1 MCSWS
6 SLPMLVPFLRLE
18 STLIMDQGRDN
29 CFNYLQ
35 KLMMKEKFLIH
46 RFVFVLISE
55 AGITGLII
63 IDVQGG
69 VVQFQSWLKMFIM
82 LGWSFIIFITF
93 YIYHYLH
100 VLHKIELFSLKETRI
115 ADII

>member
-1 MCSWS
+1 MCPWFR
-6 SLPMLVPFLRLE
+6 LVMLELSFRVE

-82 LGWSFIIFITF
+82 LDWSFIIFITF
-93 YIYHYLH
+93 YQ
-100 VLHKIELFSLKETRI
+100 
-115 ADII
+115 

>member
-1 MCSWS
+1 M
-6 SLPMLVPFLRLE
+6 E
-18 STLIMDQGRDN
+18 STLIMDQVRDN

-35 KLMMKEKFLIH
+35 KLMMKEKFLIP

-63 IDVQGG
+63 IDGQGG

-93 YIYHYLH
+93 YQ
-100 VLHKIELFSLKETRI
+100 
-115 ADII
+115 